1 MADRRTDID
10 SGIKKIHRRIK
21 EVEGL
26 NPSKVRWDDDSV
38 RRVASDI
45 SVTLSDVFGKDSQ
58 EHKAN
63 RLLLFPPGRLNM
75 MKNDAERQETFP
87 GRIAHTLKR
96 LEELIE
102 SLEEKRE
109 DLKAEQQGAPPLAR
123 STLDSRRVF
132 VVHGRDEAAKEK
144 VRTFLTQLE
153 LEPVILDEQPSQGQT
168 VIEKFEG
175 NADVDFAVVL
185 FTPDDTG
192 GLADPSNEPRPRAR
206 QNVIFELGFFVGT
219 LGREKVCVLHKGG
232 VEIMSDYH
240 GIVYVDMDDAGAWQL
255 QIAKEIRSVG
265 LNVDMNLL

>member
-10 SGIKKIHRRIK
+10 RGIKKLRRRI
-21 EVEGL
+21 EGVKDL
-26 NPSKVRWDDDSV
+26 NPSEVQWNDSSV
-38 RRVASDI
+38 QQIALDI
-45 SVTLSDVFGKDSQ
+45 GATLSAVFGEDSQ
-58 EHKAN
+58 EYKKN
-63 RLLLFPPGRLNM
+63 RLLLFPSSLGNM
-75 MKNDAERQETFP
+75 SNHTERQETFP

-192 GLADPSNEPRPRAR
+192 GLADSSNEPRPRAR
-206 QNVIFELGFFVGT
+206 QNVIFELGFFVGK
-219 LGREKVCVLHKGG
+219 LGRKKVCVLHKGG

-240 GIVYVDMDDAGAWQL
+240 GVVYVDMDDAGAWRS
-255 QIAKEIRSVG
+255 QIAKELRSVG
-265 LNVDMNLL
+265 LNVDMDLL

>member
-1 MADRRTDID
+1 MINRRTDID
-10 SGIKKIHRRIK
+10 RGIKQLHRRIE

-26 NPSKVRWDDDSV
+26 NPSEVQWNDSSV
-38 RRVASDI
+38 QQIASDI
-45 SVTLSDVFGKDSQ
+45 GATLSAVFGEDSQ
-58 EHKAN
+58 EYKKN
-63 RLLLFPPGRLNM
+63 RLLLFPSSLLNM
-75 MKNDAERQETFP
+75 SNDTERQETFP
-87 GRIAHTLKR
+87 GRIGHTIKR

-102 SLEEKRE
+102 SLEDRRE
-109 DLKAEQQGAPPLAR
+109 DRKAEQQGTPPLAR
-123 STLDSRRVF
+123 SPLDSRRVF

-219 LGREKVCVLHKGG
+219 LGRKKVCVLHKGD

-240 GIVYVDMDDAGAWQL
+240 GIVYVDMDDTGAWQL

>member
-1 MADRRTDID
+1 MINRRTDID
-10 SGIKKIHRRIK
+10 RGIKQLHRRIE

-26 NPSKVRWDDDSV
+26 NSSKVRWDDDSV

-58 EHKAN
+58 EYKAN
-63 RLLLFPPGRLNM
+63 RLLLFPSRLLN
-75 MKNDAERQETFP
+75 MKNDAERQKTFP
-87 GRIAHTLKR
+87 GRIPHTLKR
-96 LEELIE
+96 LKELIE
-102 SLEEKRE
+102 SLEERRE
-109 DLKAEQQGAPPLAR
+109 ALKAEQQGTPPLAR

-153 LEPVILDEQPSQGQT
+153 LEPVILGEQPSQGQT

-192 GLADPSNEPRPRAR
+192 GLADSSNEPRPRAR
-206 QNVIFELGFFVGT
+206 QNVIFELGFFVGK
-219 LGREKVCVLHKGG
+219 LGRKKVCVLHKGG

-255 QIAKEIRSVG
+255 QIAKEMRSVS